1 MNPYAGRSLP
11 KPRDHPTP
19 APGRWGTSGPNGDRT
34 ARTARRR
41 VMRAALARLTP
52 FLHRPD
58 RYQVVQSLK
67 AAAAAII
74 AWALTGWWLDAP
86 MALMAPWAAV
96 ALVQGTVYRS
106 LRTAVQL
113 FVMIAAGT
121 LLAAGAAALT
131 GDTMIAMVVALPL
144 ATLLGNLAP
153 VGGQGLYASTTA
165 LFVLAYGSYS
175 LPAVGHRL
183 LETLVGAVVGVAVNA
198 VVLPPVH
205 SLHAGKLAA
214 ALPRDCARLLREMG
228 DGLEEYDAQRAE
240 SWNRSANDLLTALSE
255 LYVGRRWDSES
266 FRLNPVRRLR
276 RSTPAPSA
284 DWDIVWA
291 RVANRLLGL
300 TLTLW
305 ETASENRELP
315 RPPDRA
321 LDELGRLLSAAADAC
336 TAYGTIMAH
345 GDDEEGRD
353 RRDTALAD
361 AHRALASLKGRLDG
375 QEPDVGAAIGSLVA
389 DCQALLDDL
398 TPEA

>member
-1 MNPYAGRSLP
+1 
-11 KPRDHPTP
+11 
-19 APGRWGTSGPNGDRT
+19 
-34 ARTARRR
+34 
-41 VMRAALARLTP
+41 MRAALARLTP

-144 ATLLGNLAP
+144 ATLLGNLAS

-205 SLHAGKLAA
+205 SLHAWKLAA

-228 DGLEEYDAQRAE
+228 DGLEDYDAQRAE

-255 LYVGRRWDSES
+255 LYVGRGWDSES

-291 RVANRLLGL
+291 RVVNRLLGL

>member
-1 MNPYAGRSLP
+1 M
-11 KPRDHPTP
+11 PRDHPTP
-19 APGRWGTSGPNGDRT
+19 APGRRGTSEPNGDRT

-67 AAAAAII
+67 AAAAAVI

-144 ATLLGNLAP
+144 ATLLGNLAS

-255 LYVGRRWDSES
+255 LYVGRGWDSES

-321 LDELGRLLSAAADAC
+321 LDELGRLLSAASDAC
-336 TAYGTIMAH
+336 AAYGTIMAH
-345 GDDEEGRD
+345 GDDDEGRD

-361 AHRALASLKGRLDG
+361 AHRALASLKGRLHG

>member
-144 ATLLGNLAP
+144 ATLLGNLAS

-228 DGLEEYDAQRAE
+228 DGLEDYDAQRAE

-353 RRDTALAD
+353 RRDTAPAD

>member
-19 APGRWGTSGPNGDRT
+19 APGRWGTSGPNGD
-34 ARTARRR
+34 RTARRR

-144 ATLLGNLAP
+144 ATLLGNLAS

-228 DGLEEYDAQRAE
+228 DGLEDYDAQRAE

-361 AHRALASLKGRLDG
+361 AHRGLAALKGRLHG

>member
-1 MNPYAGRSLP
+1 M
-11 KPRDHPTP
+11 PRDHPTP
-19 APGRWGTSGPNGDRT
+19 APGRRGTSEPNGDRT

-67 AAAAAII
+67 AAAAAVI

-144 ATLLGNLAP
+144 ATLLGNLAS

-255 LYVGRRWDSES
+255 LYVGRSWDSES

-336 TAYGTIMAH
+336 AAYGTIMAH
-345 GDDEEGRD
+345 GDDDEGRD

-361 AHRALASLKGRLDG
+361 AHRGLAALKGRLHG

>member
-19 APGRWGTSGPNGDRT
+19 APGWWGTSGPNGDRA

-144 ATLLGNLAP
+144 ATLLGNLAS